1 MGSSPTLA
9 LFWGKRL
16 SKMGIFVQ
24 TQALISAAWVDWTK
38 AGLCIQGFSF
48 PAWIPNWDWNALHI
62 HQTQITTRPVSSQ
75 MEKKL
80 HFIELVPVRLC
91 SSHTWALSAGRSRTL
106 GSSFKEGDFSHN
118 SEDEK
123 SRLFFLWRFKP
134 LGIWRTTCETAALCL
149 SSGFR
154 DGQRG
159 SGKGLLEYFSCSG
172 LKTPTH
178 KNKANRVERIN
189 WEI

>member
-75 MEKKL
+75 MDKKL
-80 HFIELVPVRLC
+80 RFIELVPVRLC

-134 LGIWRTTCETAALCL
+134 LGIWRTTCETAALWAQA
-149 SSGFR
+149 SGR
-154 DGQRG
+154 VREAQERG
-159 SGKGLLEYFSCSG
+159 FWSISAAVVWRHPHT
-172 LKTPTH
+172 KTKQTGW
-178 KNKANRVERIN
+178 KE
-189 WEI
+189 